1 MFFHS
6 PHYPIT
12 VRYMRRL
19 HNSIVLGFVLIL
31 APFSGS
37 NISAAPDVAGQIKP
51 VVVGVLYTRS
61 QAKALPGK
69 DKLENYT
76 SAIKENGGAVMLLA
90 QTLDD
95 KETASRLA
103 MIDALLI
110 PGGDDVSPDLYG
122 EKPIPQ
128 LESVDRDFDLYELA
142 AVKQSVARDI
152 PILGICKGHQL
163 LAVSAGAAL
172 YQDLPTQLKGKGP
185 VTHRIRKDGT
195 SSPCYH
201 ELSLRKD
208 SVLARLFQTKRL
220 RVNSYHHQG
229 VKTCGDRLQATAW
242 SDDGL
247 VEGMES
253 GKIISTQFHPEKE
266 RKTDPAF
273 NAVFTYFL
281 GLARP
286 ARSTAS
292 EQDSRDSRKPQ
303 HHENLK

>member
-1 MFFHS
+1 
-6 PHYPIT
+6 
-12 VRYMRRL
+12 MRRL
-19 HNSIVLGFVLIL
+19 HTSIVLGFVLIC

-37 NISAAPDVAGQIKP
+37 SFGAAPDVAGRNKP
-51 VVVGVLYTRS
+51 VVVGVLYTMS

-69 DKLENYT
+69 DRLENYT
-76 SAIKENGGAVMLLA
+76 GAIKENGGSVMLLA

-95 KETASRLA
+95 KETAARLA

-122 EKPIPQ
+122 ETPVPQ
-128 LESVDRDFDLYELA
+128 IETVDRDFDLYELA
-142 AVKQSVARDI
+142 AVKQSVARNI

-163 LAVSAGAAL
+163 LAVHAGGAL
-172 YQDLPTQLKGKGP
+172 YQDLPTQLKGKIP
-185 VTHRIRKDGT
+185 VTHRIRKDGA

-208 SVLARLFQTKRL
+208 SVLARLFQTERL

-229 VKTCGDRLQATAW
+229 VKTCGDKLQATAW

-247 VEGMES
+247 IEGMES

-286 ARSTAS
+286 PTSSVSA
-292 EQDSRDSRKPQ
+292 QDGGDSRK
-303 HHENLK
+303 LR

>member
-1 MFFHS
+1 
-6 PHYPIT
+6 
-12 VRYMRRL
+12 MRRL
-19 HNSIVLGFVLIL
+19 HNSIVLGLVLIF

-37 NISAAPDVAGQIKP
+37 SISAAPDVAGQIKP
-51 VVVGVLYTRS
+51 IVVGVLYTRS

-247 VEGMES
+247 IEGMES